1 MYSAPAYRAT
11 LRHFGARR
19 VGPARRYRQAAT
31 AAQRAAHLASARQLL
46 LTTLDST
53 VFPAWEGTPWVLYG
67 TIWEP
72 RRGSIACGYFVTTSL
87 HDAGLHLRRTRLAKP
102 ASEVII
108 KNLTSEAHIS
118 RYCGFTPA
126 GFVRRVQ
133 ALGPGLCVLGLDF
146 HVAVLRVRAGGA
158 VQLVHSSCVG
168 TGAVG
173 READTSAALVSNY
186 RVAGKTL
193 ASISGLR
200 SCV

>member
-1 MYSAPAYRAT
+1 MYSAP
-11 LRHFGARR
+11 LRDCFR
-19 VGPARRYRQAAT
+19 
-31 AAQRAAHLASARQLL
+31 LQL
-46 LTTLDST
+46 
-53 VFPAWEGTPWVLYG
+53 V
-67 TIWEP
+67 
-72 RRGSIACGYFVTTSL
+72 

-118 RYCGFTPA
+118 RYRGLTPA

-146 HVAVLRVRAGGA
+146 HVAVLRGRAGGA

-173 READTSAALVSNY
+173 REAVDTGAALVSNY
-186 RVAGKTL
+186 RVVGKTL
-193 ASISGLR
+193 ASNSGLR